1 MLNDTF
7 SVIFKH
13 GMFLILL
20 NWLSQKT
27 IGIIKYCNNFHA
39 KVHNKI
45 NHKQDDFTYCLC
57 RSVQPLSSFSR
68 VVPVQTLNMRKEQ
81 RRTEPTGEEALLRDC
96 FILRTWT
103 FHFLRDSPNLSCA
116 S

>member
-1 MLNDTF
+1 
-7 SVIFKH
+7 
-13 GMFLILL
+13 MFLILL
-20 NWLSQKT
+20 IFLSNWLSQKT
-27 IGIIKYCNNFHA
+27 IGIIKYCINFHA

-45 NHKQDDFTYCLC
+45 NYKQDDFTYCLC

-81 RRTEPTGEEALLRDC
+81 RRTEPTGEEALLCDC
-96 FILRTWT
+96 FILRSWT

-116 S
+116 R

>member
-1 MLNDTF
+1 
-7 SVIFKH
+7 
-13 GMFLILL
+13 MFLILL
-20 NWLSQKT
+20 NWLLQKT

-45 NHKQDDFTYCLC
+45 NHKPDDFTYCLC

-68 VVPVQTLNMRKEQ
+68 VVPVRKEQ

-116 S
+116 R